1 MVGIEVNL
9 TNTLTIYE
17 SVDAKPYLAV
27 RKALIRRYKPALGER
42 VMFVY
47 EPHRGFT
54 GPLMAF

>member
-1 MVGIEVNL
+1 MVGVKVNFADWL
-9 TNTLTIYE
+9 TVYKG
-17 SVDAKPYLAV
+17 VDTKPYLAV